1 MIGRL
6 RGIVVEQNPGSV
18 VLEVGG
24 VGYLVELGQRQASG
38 LPESGEV
45 ILSISTQVREDDIR
59 LFGFQDKLDR
69 EAFETLLGVSGV
81 GPKAAIALLGTL
93 SLSDLA
99 QAIETENVS
108 VIASAPGIGPKTAR
122 RLALELKGKMPV
134 TFDVPHI
141 AGAAVPGTRHNASD
155 PLPLALAQLGY
166 RKSEIDRALAGLAS
180 RELEEATLQERLS
193 ASLRILSG
201 EG

>member
-6 RGIVVEQNPGSV
+6 RGEVVERNPGNI

-24 VGYLVELGQRQASG
+24 VGYLVELGQRQLSAVVDDS
-38 LPESGEV
+38 EV
-45 ILSISTQVREDDIR
+45 VLSISTQVREDDIR

-69 EAFETLLGVSGV
+69 DAFEILLGVSGV
-81 GPKAAIALLGTL
+81 GPKAAIALMGTL
-93 SLSDLA
+93 SLSELS
-99 QAIETENVS
+99 QAIESENVS

-134 TFDVPHI
+134 QFDVAHSGATPHV
-141 AGAAVPGTRHNASD
+141 GVRHSASD

-166 RKSEIDRALAGLAS
+166 RKSEIDQALAGLVA
-180 RELEEATLQERLS
+180 RDLGEATLQERLS
-193 ASLRILSG
+193 ISLRILSG
-201 EG
+201 DA

>member
-6 RGIVVEQNPGSV
+6 RGEVVEKNPGSV

-24 VGYLVELGQRQASG
+24 VGYLVELGQRQLSE
-38 LPESGEV
+38 LDDTTEV
-45 ILSISTQVREDDIR
+45 ILAISTQVREDDIR

-69 EAFETLLGVSGV
+69 DAFEILLGVSGV
-81 GPKAAIALLGTL
+81 GPKAAVALLGTL
-93 SLSDLA
+93 SLADLT

-122 RLALELKGKMPV
+122 RVALELKGKMPV
-134 TFDVPHI
+134 RFDVPHTGGS
-141 AGAAVPGTRHNASD
+141 ATASVRHEASD

-166 RKSEIDRALAGLAS
+166 RKSEIDQALAGLAA
-180 RELEEATLQERLS
+180 RELEGATLQERLS
-193 ASLRILSG
+193 LSLRILSG
-201 EG
+201 DA

>member
-24 VGYLVELGQRQASG
+24 VGYLVELGQRQLSA
-38 LPESGEV
+38 LPEAGEV

-81 GPKAAIALLGTL
+81 GPKAAIALMGTL
-93 SLSDLA
+93 SLGDLT
-99 QAIETENVS
+99 QAIESENVS

-134 TFDVPHI
+134 KFDVPSVGGV
-141 AGAAVPGTRHNASD
+141 AVQGARHDASD

-166 RKSEIDRALAGLAS
+166 RKSEIDRAVAGLAA
-180 RELEEATLQERLS
+180 RELEDATLQDRLS
-193 ASLRILSG
+193 AALRILSG
-201 EG
+201 ER

>member
-6 RGIVVEQNPGSV
+6 RGEVVERGAASV

-24 VGYLVELGQRQASG
+24 VGYTVELGLRQLSALSN
-38 LPESGEV
+38 EGEV

-59 LFGFQDKLDR
+59 LFGFQDSEDR
-69 EAFETLLGVSGV
+69 DAFEILLGVSGV
-81 GPKAAIALLGTL
+81 GPKAAVALIGTL
-93 SLSDLA
+93 SLADLA

-122 RLALELKGKMPV
+122 RLALELKGKLPRA
-134 TFDVPHI
+134 FNVPHTGSSPI
-141 AGAAVPGTRHNASD
+141 QVKSTD

-166 RKSEIDRALAGLAS
+166 RKSEIDQALSGLAS
-180 RELEEATLQERLS
+180 QAMDSASLEQRLS
-193 ASLRILSG
+193 ASLKILSG
-201 EG
+201 AI

>member
-6 RGIVVEQNPGSV
+6 RGIVVERNPGSI

-24 VGYLVELGQRQASG
+24 VGYLVELGLRQANA

-69 EAFETLLGVSGV
+69 EAFEILLGVSGV
-81 GPKAAIALLGTL
+81 GPKAAIALMGTL
-93 SLSDLA
+93 SLEDLA
-99 QAIETENVS
+99 QAIDSENVS

-134 TFDVPHI
+134 KFDVPHTGGTVVQ
-141 AGAAVPGTRHNASD
+141 GARHDSSD

-166 RKSEIDRALAGLAS
+166 RKSEIDRALAGLSA

-193 ASLRILSG
+193 AALRILSG
-201 EG
+201 ER

>member
-6 RGIVVEQNPGSV
+6 RGIVVEQTPGSI

-24 VGYLVELGQRQASG
+24 VGYLVELGQRQVSD

-45 ILSISTQVREDDIR
+45 ILAISTQVREDDIR
-59 LFGFQDKLDR
+59 LFGFHDKLDR

-99 QAIETENVS
+99 QAIESENVS

-122 RLALELKGKMPV
+122 RVALELKGKMPV
-134 TFDVPHI
+134 TFDVPHFS
-141 AGAAVPGTRHNASD
+141 GTAVQGVRHDTSD

-166 RKSEIDRALAGLAS
+166 RKSEIDRALAGLAA
-180 RELEEATLQERLS
+180 RELGEASLQERLS
-193 ASLRILSG
+193 TSLRILSG

>member
-6 RGIVVEQNPGSV
+6 RGIVVEQNPGSI

-38 LPESGEV
+38 LPEDGEV

-93 SLSDLA
+93 SLADLT
-99 QAIETENVS
+99 QAIESENVS

-134 TFDVPHI
+134 KFDVPHMG
-141 AGAAVPGTRHNASD
+141 GAAAQGVRHDASD

-166 RKSEIDRALAGLAS
+166 RKSEIDRAVAGLAA
-180 RELEEATLQERLS
+180 RELEGASLQERLS

>member
-6 RGIVVEQNPGSV
+6 RGIVVEQTPGSI

-24 VGYLVELGQRQASG
+24 VGYLVELGQRQVSD

-45 ILSISTQVREDDIR
+45 ILAISTQVREDDIR
-59 LFGFQDKLDR
+59 LFGFHDKLDR

-99 QAIETENVS
+99 QAIESENVS

-122 RLALELKGKMPV
+122 RVALELKGKMPV
-134 TFDVPHI
+134 TFDVPHLS
-141 AGAAVPGTRHNASD
+141 GAAVQGVRHNTSD

-166 RKSEIDRALAGLAS
+166 RKSEIDRALAGLAA
-180 RELEEATLQERLS
+180 RELGEASLQERLS
-193 ASLRILSG
+193 TSLRILSG